1 MVQKNFIGLT
11 NHKTKVKC
19 KSNINVMILSRKQQN
34 VLHYLQR
41 NEMEPIK
48 LFFEMEAGRLMI
60 SSVRLTRLF
69 IFLFFETKLKV
80 KIQKKRGL
88 INRYDDPTS
97 WEFNREK
104 MIIFSITIA
113 TIHLKSE
120 TMPKPTFANQHHLK
134 WVFISISIFL
144 ASVLEHLNFCMK
156 MILITNWS

>member
-19 KSNINVMILSRKQQN
+19 KSNINVMVLSRKQQN

-48 LFFEMEAGRLMI
+48 LFFEMEAGRYMI
-60 SSVRLTRLF
+60 SSVRLTRLVF
-69 IFLFFETKLKV
+69 FLKLKV

-97 WEFNREK
+97 
-104 MIIFSITIA
+104 
-113 TIHLKSE
+113 
-120 TMPKPTFANQHHLK
+120 
-134 WVFISISIFL
+134 
-144 ASVLEHLNFCMK
+144 
-156 MILITNWS
+156 